1 MTEKNMKPTNLTNSD
16 MVRFREF
23 RKTATI
29 WAGHIPIPFIVET
42 LEGTFEGKAGD
53 WLAEGIEGERYI
65 IDDAIFRKTYEEV
78 V

>member
-1 MTEKNMKPTNLTNSD
+1 MRNLTDTTQVN
-16 MVRFREF
+16 FREF

-29 WAGHIPIPFIVET
+29 KAGQIPIPFVIDT
-42 LEGTFEGKAGD
+42 LEGTMTGKAHD

-78 V
+78 E

>member
-1 MTEKNMKPTNLTNSD
+1 MKPINLTNTD
-16 MVRFREF
+16 RVTFREY

-29 WAGHIPIPFIVET
+29 KAGRIGAAFIIDT

-78 V
+78 I

>member
-1 MTEKNMKPTNLTNSD
+1 MEPINLTD
-16 MVRFREF
+16 TDRVTFREF

-29 WAGHIPIPFIVET
+29 KARKIRTPFIVET

-65 IDDAIFRKTYEEV
+65 IDDVIFRKTYEEV
-78 V
+78 I

>member
-1 MTEKNMKPTNLTNSD
+1 MEPLNLTDSKT
-16 MVRFREF
+16 VTFREY

-29 WAGHIPIPFIVET
+29 KAGKIPIPFVVDT
-42 LEGTFEGKAGD
+42 LEGTFGGKPGD

>member
-1 MTEKNMKPTNLTNSD
+1 MKQRNLTDN
-16 MVRFREF
+16 VIPGFKEY
-23 RKTATI
+23 RKMRTIKAVQIGTA
-29 WAGHIPIPFIVET
+29 FVVDT

-65 IDDAIFRKTYEEV
+65 IDDAIFRTTYEGV